1 MCVVLSLHFDLV
13 KISGVLSST
22 LECAFFLLSK
32 SGSVVPVSSFTPI
45 FHAKT
50 EALQDVTKYS
60 KNGITAELTR
70 AVVTAGLLFGLE
82 QKRLGAKSSKPGW
95 FFPKRFRPP

>member
-70 AVVTAGLLFGLE
+70 AVVTAGLFGLE

-95 FFPKRFRPP
+95 FLLKRFRPP